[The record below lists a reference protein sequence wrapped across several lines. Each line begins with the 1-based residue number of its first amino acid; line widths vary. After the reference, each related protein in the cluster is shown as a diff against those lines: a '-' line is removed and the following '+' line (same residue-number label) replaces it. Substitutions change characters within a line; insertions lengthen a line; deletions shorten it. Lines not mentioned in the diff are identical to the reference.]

1 MGLRISDQHLI
12 RNPKSKIQNLMADI
26 FVTVAKIDEL
36 PVGQL
41 KPVAAQGKRLLI
53 CHAESGFYAVDD
65 TCTHDDGPL
74 ADGWLDGAAIECP
87 RHGARFDV
95 TTGKVLCL
103 PAAAPINAYR
113 VRTVGDE
120 VQVNVHDV
128 IPKETG

>member
-1 MGLRISDQHLI
+1 MVTD
-12 RNPKSKIQNLMADI
+12 PAEE
-26 FVTVAKIDEL
+26 FVPVARASEIL
-36 PVGQL
+36 VGQF

-74 ADGWLDGAAIECP
+74 ADGWLDGTAIECP

-103 PAAAPINAYR
+103 PAAVPINAYR
-113 VRTVGDE
+113 VRVAGDE
-120 VQVNVHDV
+120 VQVNMHDV
-128 IPKETG
+128 IPK